1 MSLSYYLSRR
11 TMVYLYASSSNEISL
26 IPSSSF
32 SSGEVVRLL
41 FTDRFSEAT
50 SSVQLQVTPYG
61 NGWIKSSVTLPTDI
75 DLKGGSYDLVLQKIT
90 GGDLPVQQVW
100 GTSTQVY
107 STSNVV
113 WSVGTAGGGGEY
125 INDTTTTAFVSESI
139 GRVLYS
145 SANENGAFVV

>member
-1 MSLSYYLSRR
+1 
-11 TMVYLYASSSNEISL
+11 MVYLYASSSNEISL

-32 SSGEVVRLL
+32 SSGEEVRLL
-41 FTDRFSEAT
+41 FTNRFSEST
-50 SSVQLQVTPYG
+50 SSISLNVTSSG
-61 NGWIKSSVTLPTDI
+61 DWIKAPITLPSDI

-90 GGDLPVQQVW
+90 GDVPVQQVW

-107 STSNVV
+107 STSTVV

-139 GRVLYS
+139 GRTLYT
-145 SANENGAFVV
+145 SANENGVFVVYEG

>member
-1 MSLSYYLSRR
+1 
-11 TMVYLYASSSNEISL
+11 MVYLYASSSNEISL

-32 SSGEVVRLL
+32 SSGEEVRLL
-41 FTDRFSEAT
+41 FTDRFSETT

-61 NGWIKSSVTLPTDI
+61 NGWVKSSVTLPTDI

-90 GGDLPVQQVW
+90 GDVPVQQVW

-107 STSNVV
+107 STSTVV

-139 GRVLYS
+139 GRTLYT
-145 SANENGAFVV
+145 SANENGVFVVYEG

>member
-26 IPSSSF
+26 IPSQSF
-32 SSGEVVRLL
+32 SSGEEVRLV
-41 FTDRFSEAT
+41 FTDRFTEAT

-75 DLKGGSYDLVLQKIT
+75 DLRGGSYDLVLQKI
-90 GGDLPVQQVW
+90 GSISEQIW
-100 GTSTQVY
+100 GTSEEVY
-107 STSNVV
+107 STSDVV
-113 WSVGTAGGGGEY
+113 WSVGTVPGQY
-125 INDTTTTAFVSESI
+125 LNDTTTTAFVSESI

-145 SANENGAFVV
+145 SANENGAFVVYEG

>member
-1 MSLSYYLSRR
+1 MI
-11 TMVYLYASSSNEISL
+11 YLYASSSNEISL

-32 SSGEVVRLL
+32 SSGEEVRLL
-41 FTDRFSEAT
+41 FTNRFSEVT
-50 SSVQLQVTPYG
+50 SSVSLNVTPYG
-61 NGWIKSSVTLPTDI
+61 NGWIKSSITLPTDI

-90 GGDLPVQQVW
+90 GDVPVQQVW

-107 STSNVV
+107 STSQVV

-139 GRVLYS
+139 GRTLYS
-145 SANENGAFVV
+145 SANENGAFVVYEG